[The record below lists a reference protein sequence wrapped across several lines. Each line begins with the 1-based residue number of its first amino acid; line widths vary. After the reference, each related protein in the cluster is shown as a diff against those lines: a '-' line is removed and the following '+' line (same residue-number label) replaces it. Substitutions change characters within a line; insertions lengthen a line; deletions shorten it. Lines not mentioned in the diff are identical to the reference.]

1 MSTWGKS
8 AFDRA
13 VAFVGLVLFSPLL
26 VLVSLL
32 IRSRLGSPILF
43 RQSRPGL
50 RGKPF
55 TIYKFRTMRDA
66 VDSHGRPLPD
76 SKRLT
81 TLGRVLR
88 TTSIDE
94 LPQLFNM
101 LKGDMSL
108 VGPRPLLLE
117 YLPLYSES
125 QARRHD
131 VRPGI
136 TGLAQVSGRNSLSW
150 EEKLELDSYYA
161 QHCSWGLDVKIIART
176 VVSLFRREGISA
188 PGHTT
193 TPPFEGVGPV
203 GQPNS
208 TQESGS

>member
-13 VAFVGLVLFSPLL
+13 VAFLGLVLSSPLL
-26 VLVSLL
+26 ILVSLL

-43 RQSRPGL
+43 RQTRPGL
-50 RGKPF
+50 GGKPF

-76 SKRLT
+76 AKRLT

-161 QHCSWGLDVKIIART
+161 QHCSWRLDVKIIART

-188 PGHTT
+188 PGHATA
-193 TPPFEGVGPV
+193 PPFEGVGQA
-203 GQPNS
+203 GQPNR
-208 TQESGS
+208 TQGSGS

>member
-13 VAFVGLVLFSPLL
+13 VAFAGLVLFSPLL

-43 RQSRPGL
+43 RQTRPGL
-50 RGKPF
+50 GGKPF

-76 SKRLT
+76 AKRLT
-81 TLGRVLR
+81 TLGSVLR

-136 TGLAQVSGRNSLSW
+136 TGLAQVSGRNNLSW

-161 QHCSWGLDVKIIART
+161 RHCSWGLDVKIIART

-188 PGHTT
+188 PGHATA
-193 TPPFEGVGPV
+193 PPFEGVGQA
-203 GQPNS
+203 GQPNR
-208 TQESGS
+208 TQGSGS